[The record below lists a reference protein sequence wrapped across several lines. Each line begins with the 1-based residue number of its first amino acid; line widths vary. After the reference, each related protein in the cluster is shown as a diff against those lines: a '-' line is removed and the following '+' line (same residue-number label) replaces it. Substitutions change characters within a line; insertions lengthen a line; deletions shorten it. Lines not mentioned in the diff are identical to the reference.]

1 MHPTTPSFFI
11 EKPEGPLYI
20 VTDCHLDFD
29 QAPFEEFIEMLE
41 RLPQAQ
47 VLICLGD
54 LFKVWLAMPK
64 FWTDAHRRVMD
75 AFRMHRERGS
85 KVVFVAG
92 NRKGEKDNFVQKQF
106 NQYFIKV
113 EVKDE
118 SR

>member
-1 MHPTTPSFFI
+1 
-11 EKPEGPLYI
+11 
-20 VTDCHLDFD
+20 
-29 QAPFEEFIEMLE
+29 MLE

-75 AFRMHRERGS
+75 AFRMHRDRGS

-92 NRKGEKDNFVQKQF
+92 NREKLVPRGWQDRIPVS
-106 NQYFIKV
+106 YTHLTLPTSDLV
-113 EVKDE
+113 
-118 SR
+118 